1 MTKRKILSTGL
12 AMFAM
17 LFGAGNVVWPL
28 VLGRDVGNQLWF
40 GLFGFILIGVIVP
53 LVGLISTMLCDG
65 QYKKLLQRMGTVPA
79 AITTLVCMIMIGPFM
94 GIPRCITLSHASVKL
109 YIPQFSLLLYSL
121 FSAALIFACTV
132 KKSRVIDIL
141 GNVLGPLKL
150 TLLLAIIICGL
161 FSPAS
166 FLVSGMTPL
175 GAFTNGMSNGSLTGD
190 LLGTIFFSGLI
201 FSGIRSSM
209 GDEIDYKKLA
219 SFGLQAGII
228 GATLLGLVYIG
239 FCIVAAFN
247 GAALAGVGRGEVF
260 SILAGL
266 ALGKFGG
273 LFANITIAVSTLTTA
288 IALTTVFATYLHE
301 EVLQQRVSYLSALI
315 TTTVLG
321 IAISNIGFEMIA
333 VFAGEVFFLIY
344 PMLMM
349 LAVLNVLNKL
359 WGFPWIKVPVLTTFV
374 ITVFVRYGDALHKLL
389 GA

>member
-1 MTKRKILSTGL
+1 MTRQKVISTGL

-65 QYKKLLQRMGTVPA
+65 QYRKLLQRVGKVPA
-79 AITTLVCMIMIGPFM
+79 ALITLVCMIMIGPFM

-109 YIPQFSLLLYSL
+109 YIPQFTLLLYSL
-121 FSAALIFACTV
+121 FSAVIIFACTV

-161 FSPAS
+161 LSPAA
-166 FLVSGMTPL
+166 FIASGMTPL
-175 GAFTNGMSNGSLTGD
+175 QGFTAGMSNGSLTGD

-201 FSGIRSSM
+201 FSGIKASM
-209 GDEIDYKKLA
+209 GDDVDYKKLA
-219 SFGLQAGII
+219 SFGLQAGVI
-228 GATLLGLVYIG
+228 GASLLGLVYMG
-239 FCIVAAFN
+239 FCVVAGFN

-266 ALGKFGG
+266 SLGKFGG
-273 LFANITIAVSTLTTA
+273 LFANVTIAVSTITTA

-301 EVLQQRVSYLSALI
+301 EVLQEKISYFASLV

-344 PMLMM
+344 PMLMV
-349 LAVLNVLNKL
+349 LAVTNLLNKL
-359 WGFPWIKVPVLTTFV
+359 WNFPWIKVPVLATFA
-374 ITVFVRYGDALHKLL
+374 ITVLIRYGDVLL
-389 GA
+389 KFLRA